1 MTKKVDYKGITYTL
15 EFKWSGSSYGVR
27 CIESNSGFSRVPIE
41 YIQSNDIDK
50 MKPYFIEAIENNH
63 DLKSIELW
71 DGKL

>member
-15 EFKWSGSSYGVR
+15 EFKWSGSSYCVR
-27 CIESNSGFSRVPIE
+27 CIESNSGFISLPLE
-41 YIQSNDIDK
+41 QIQSNDIDK
-50 MKPYFIEAIENNH
+50 MKSYFIEAIENNH